1 MRLITIKSA
10 LICTLGLLTLVLA
23 QHSNTAGKEDK
34 MPQPPTAKKI
44 PHDVT
49 VHGDRRVDPYYWMRN
64 REDPA
69 VLEYLK
75 AENAYTEKVMKH
87 TEAFQEQLYKELKNR
102 IKETDLSV
110 PVRIDDYYYY
120 TRTEE
125 GKQYTIHCRKFGSL
139 EAPEEIILDENVL
152 AEGYPYFR
160 LGAFTVSPNHQ
171 LLAYSIDTT
180 GAEKYRLFVKDL
192 ERSQLLPDVINN
204 TYTAVEW
211 ANDNQTLFYNILDT
225 THRPYKVFRHR
236 LGTPASEDPLV
247 YHEQD
252 ERFYLDISK
261 SKSKDYLFLNLESEI
276 TSEVQFLRA
285 DNPDGEFRV
294 IQPRQQG
301 MEYSVAHR
309 GDQFYVLTND
319 DALNFKL
326 MVTPV
331 LQPSKE
337 NWTEV
342 IPPRKGVKIDY
353 LDIFQDYLVVYEREH
368 GLRKIRITDLNS
380 QKTHYV
386 TFPEEVYTLWG
397 GPNPDFRSKLL
408 RFTYTSLVTPKSVYD
423 YDMDSRERT
432 LKKQDEVLGGYDPS
446 LYVTRRLWATAEDS
460 AKIPM
465 SMVYRKGMRR
475 DGKNNLYLYGYG
487 SYGATIDPYF
497 SSVRLSLLD
506 RGFIYIIA
514 HVRGGG
520 YLGRGWYED
529 GKFLHKRNTFTDFI
543 ACAEYLIQEKYTN
556 PDQLVIAGGSAGG
569 LLMGAV
575 TNMRPNLFKVVVAQV
590 PFVDVVNTMLD
601 ETIPLTVIEFEEWG
615 NPKKKQFY
623 DYMISYS
630 PYDNVAAK
638 AYPNMLITT
647 SLNDPR
653 VAYWEPAKWTAKL
666 RAMKTDQNQLLL
678 KINMN
683 AGHGGA
689 SGRYEYLKEIA
700 FNYTFIFD
708 VLGLLDK

>member
-689 SGRYEYLKEIA
+689 SGTL
-700 FNYTFIFD
+700 
-708 VLGLLDK
+708 

>member
-1 MRLITIKSA
+1 M
-10 LICTLGLLTLVLA
+10 VVFA
-23 QHSNTAGKEDK
+23 QQSNTSGKEAK
-34 MPQPPTAKKI
+34 MPQPPITKQI
-44 PHDVT
+44 PHDIT
-49 VHGDRRVDPYYWMRN
+49 VHGDHRIDPYYWLRN
-64 REDPA
+64 REDP
-69 VLEYLK
+69 VVMEYLE
-75 AENAYTEKVMKH
+75 AENAYTEQVMKH
-87 TEAFQEQLYKELKNR
+87 TEAFQEQLYQEIKSR

-110 PVRIDDYYYY
+110 PVKIDDYYYY

-125 GKQYTIHCRKFGSL
+125 GKQYPIHCRKFGSL
-139 EAPEEIILDENVL
+139 EAPEEIILDENAL
-152 AEGYPYFR
+152 AAGYTYFR
-160 LGAFTVSPNHQ
+160 LGAFAVSPNHQ
-171 LLAYSIDTT
+171 LLAYSVDTT
-180 GAEKYRLFVKDL
+180 GAEKYRLFVLDL
-192 ERSQLLPDVINN
+192 SQNRLLSDVIDN
-204 TYTAVEW
+204 TYTSVEW
-211 ANDNQTLFYNILDT
+211 ANDNQTLFYNILDAA
-225 THRPYKVFRHR
+225 HRPYQVFRHR
-236 LGTPASEDPLV
+236 LGTSAKEDPLV
-247 YHEQD
+247 YHEKD

-261 SKSKDYLFLNLESEI
+261 SKSKKYLFLNLESEI
-276 TSEVQFLRA
+276 TSEIRFLAA
-285 DNPDGEFRV
+285 DNPEGEFK
-294 IQPRQQG
+294 IFHPRQQG

-319 DALNFKL
+319 NALNFKL
-326 MVTPV
+326 MITPV
-331 LQPSKE
+331 AQTSKD

-342 IPPRKGVKIDY
+342 IPHRKGVKIDY
-353 LDIFQDYLVVYEREH
+353 MDIFQDYLVVYEREN
-368 GLRKIRITDLNS
+368 GLRKIRITDLNA

-397 GPNPDFRSKLL
+397 GPNPDYHSKLL

-423 YDMDSRERT
+423 YDMQSHERV
-432 LKKQDEVLGGYDPS
+432 LKKQDEVLGGYDHS
-446 LYVTRRLWATAEDS
+446 LYVTKRLWATTED
-460 AKIPM
+460 ATPIPM
-465 SMVYRKGMRR
+465 SMVYRKGMERN
-475 DGKNNLYLYGYG
+475 GKNNLYLYGYG

-506 RGFIYIIA
+506 RGFIYVIA

-543 ACAEYLIQEKYTN
+543 ACAEYLIQENYTN

-575 TNMRPNLFKVVVAQV
+575 TNMRPDLFKVVVAQV

-615 NPKKKQFY
+615 NPKEKKFY
-623 DYMISYS
+623 DYMLSYS
-630 PYDNVAAK
+630 PYDNVTTQD
-638 AYPNMLITT
+638 YPNMLITT

-666 RAMKTDQNQLLL
+666 RALKTDQNRLLL

-708 VLGLLDK
+708 VLGLLDQ